1 MSKWF
6 QEFRHNLYSFLN
18 FILLMNGSKICL
30 RRGFTPKYAEYT
42 SDDDDNEQEN
52 VKNNENKN
60 VVRAGHFNTP
70 ASD

>member
-1 MSKWF
+1 
-6 QEFRHNLYSFLN
+6 
-18 FILLMNGSKICL
+18 MNGSKICL
-30 RRGFTPKYAEYT
+30 RCGFTPKYAEYT